1 MIELSHVT
9 KTFGGKKA
17 LDELSLR
24 VPQGAVYGLIG
35 SNGAGKSTAIR
46 HLTGIYRPDAGTVTI
61 GGLPVYENPEIKSR
75 IGYIPDDLG
84 VLGGGTIRELAAF
97 YRAMYPRF
105 DAARFD
111 ALREVFR
118 LDERTP
124 LRRFSKGMQKHAAF
138 WLTLCIRPDYLV
150 LDEPVDGLDPV
161 MRRQIWSLV
170 VEDVAGYGMTVLVSS
185 HNLRELEDICDHVG
199 MMHAGRMLLERSLA
213 ELQENIVKVQLVT
226 DQPLP
231 EDLAVLHASTLGRV
245 QTLIIRGEP
254 AQTAERLAGTK
265 PLLCDLLPLS
275 LEEIFMYGNPS
286 VWKVCGIAQPLAALP
301 PYGCGMPLAGTQ
313 SIPAIFKPQF
323 GTKSLADRSC
333 NLIRGSLKMPKGERT
348 VCNMC
353 FLIRR
358 PETAAVR
365 SRHAL
370 WTRASRRRRFPIPI

>member
-111 ALREVFR
+111 ALREVFC

-124 LRRFSKGMQKHAAF
+124 LRDRKS
-138 WLTLCIRPDYLV
+138 
-150 LDEPVDGLDPV
+150 
-161 MRRQIWSLV
+161 V
-170 VEDVAGYGMTVLVSS
+170 V
-185 HNLRELEDICDHVG
+185 
-199 MMHAGRMLLERSLA
+199 
-213 ELQENIVKVQLVT
+213 
-226 DQPLP
+226 
-231 EDLAVLHASTLGRV
+231 
-245 QTLIIRGEP
+245 
-254 AQTAERLAGTK
+254 
-265 PLLCDLLPLS
+265 
-275 LEEIFMYGNPS
+275 
-286 VWKVCGIAQPLAALP
+286 
-301 PYGCGMPLAGTQ
+301 
-313 SIPAIFKPQF
+313 
-323 GTKSLADRSC
+323 
-333 NLIRGSLKMPKGERT
+333 
-348 VCNMC
+348 
-353 FLIRR
+353 
-358 PETAAVR
+358 
-365 SRHAL
+365 
-370 WTRASRRRRFPIPI
+370 

>member
-24 VPQGAVYGLIG
+24 VPQGSVYGLIG

-46 HLTGIYRPDAGTVTI
+46 HLTGIYRPDAGTVMI

-111 ALREVFR
+111 ALREVFC

-185 HNLRELEDICDHVG
+185 HNLREL
-199 MMHAGRMLLERSLA
+199 
-213 ELQENIVKVQLVT
+213 QENIVKVQLVT

-275 LEEIFMYGNPS
+275 LEEIFMYELG
-286 VWKVCGIAQPLAALP
+286 
-301 PYGCGMPLAGTQ
+301 
-313 SIPAIFKPQF
+313 
-323 GTKSLADRSC
+323 
-333 NLIRGSLKMPKGERT
+333 GSGYDVKKLM
-348 VCNMC
+348 
-353 FLIRR
+353 L
-358 PETAAVR
+358 
-365 SRHAL
+365 
-370 WTRASRRRRFPIPI
+370 

>member
-46 HLTGIYRPDAGTVTI
+46 HLTGIYRPDAGAVTI

-111 ALREVFR
+111 ALREVFC

-138 WLTLCIRPDYLV
+138 WLTLSMRPDYLV

-161 MRRQIWSLV
+161 MRRQIWSLAL
-170 VEDVAGYGMTVLVSS
+170 EDVAGYGTTVLVSS

-199 MMHAGRMLLERSLA
+199 LLHKGGILFSRDLSDMMLGMHKLQAAFAAPVQASDFPSLDLLRFEPRGS
-213 ELQENIVKVQLVT
+213 LVT
-226 DQPLP
+226 MTVRGDEREIQAAVAAMQPLFM
-231 EDLAVLHASTLGRV
+231 E
-245 QTLIIRGEP
+245 
-254 AQTAERLAGTK
+254 
-265 PLLCDLLPLS
+265 LLPLS
-275 LEEIFMYGNPS
+275 LEEIFINETE
-286 VWKVCGIAQPLAALP
+286 V
-301 PYGCGMPLAGTQ
+301 AGYD
-313 SIPAIFKPQF
+313 IK
-323 GTKSLADRSC
+323 KLV
-333 NLIRGSLKMPKGERT
+333 L
-348 VCNMC
+348 
-353 FLIRR
+353 
-358 PETAAVR
+358 
-365 SRHAL
+365 
-370 WTRASRRRRFPIPI
+370 